1 MIFAIEGSDWKRTWR
16 NSGLTGIQTL
26 AFEWLNT
33 MLYYFIYFNSCYFHY
48 QEYYIL
54 TMACSP
60 VGFFIS
66 MDRALC
72 LVVTKVMVW
81 FLVNPENF
89 QVISLFLPL
98 SRCLRADVSYFLWR
112 CLHAGNLSQGIIF
125 SRSIQIVLRKCNLR
139 FFLPFWIIYCCSTH
153 LICCTATRGK
163 QSNYFLIFHFVL
175 AKSGSGHHSFLLLS
189 REDSSMVCKQAQVVE
204 QT

>member
-1 MIFAIEGSDWKRTWR
+1 MWKWTWSSQLKEVIEKEPEEIQAWLGFKPWLLNDWTPC
-16 NSGLTGIQTL
+16 SIHFT
-26 AFEWLNT
+26 
-33 MLYYFIYFNSCYFHY
+33 YFNSCYFHY

-72 LVVTKVMVW
+72 LVATKVMVW

-89 QVISLFLPL
+89 QVVFLFLPL
-98 SRCLRADVSYFLWR
+98 SS
-112 CLHAGNLSQGIIF
+112 GIIF
-125 SRSIQIVLRKCNLR
+125 SRSIQIVLKKKCDLR

-163 QSNYFLIFHFVL
+163 QSNYFLIFYFVL

>member
-1 MIFAIEGSDWKRTWR
+1 MKVNMILAIEGSDWKRTWR

-26 AFEWLNT
+26 AFAMTEHNAL
-33 MLYYFIYFNSCYFHY
+33 FISYISIHVISTN

-89 QVISLFLPL
+89 QVIFLFLPL
-98 SRCLRADVSYFLWR
+98 SR
-112 CLHAGNLSQGIIF
+112 GIIF
-125 SRSIQIVLRKCNLR
+125 SRSIQIVFKNMQFG
-139 FFLPFWIIYCCSTH
+139 FFSAFLDYILQLNSLDLLY
-153 LICCTATRGK
+153 
-163 QSNYFLIFHFVL
+163 SN
-175 AKSGSGHHSFLLLS
+175 KG
-189 REDSSMVCKQAQVVE
+189 
-204 QT
+204 QTK